1 MELNVEPNSN
11 AQDVSI
17 SDQVSRD
24 IEAYLMRFK
33 DPKKGL
39 SMLATKSQIH
49 VKTLGRLREKIHT
62 PVYSTLYKLY
72 ACLLDT
78 RVINDLIE
86 KAPPVVR
93 ERLKSSDP
101 QLKSSPLNRF
111 HFDIE
116 NDMQKD
122 PCFTELYVLAETR
135 PFSTSYVEQRFG
147 SYGLE
152 VLKKMID
159 QKVIRPL
166 GNGLFGQGEVR
177 SSFSGETIK
186 SVGLRLTERFLKPG
200 NADLYYGNYMSLY
213 FESVSEE
220 TYKEWLIIEERA
232 FKERIKLLEK
242 PNAKGNIPVFAF
254 TAIDTLSEN
263 EQ

>member
-1 MELNVEPNSN
+1 MEINVERNSSEL
-11 AQDVSI
+11 DISI

-24 IEAYLMRFK
+24 IEVYLLRFK

-39 SMLATKSQIH
+39 NMLASKSQIH
-49 VKTLGRLREKIHT
+49 VKTLTRLRDKVHT

-86 KAPPVVR
+86 KAPPVIR
-93 ERLKSSDP
+93 ERFKLSDP

-159 QKVIRPL
+159 QKVIRSL

-177 SSFSGETIK
+177 SPFSAETIK

-200 NADLYYGNYMSLY
+200 NADLHYGNYMSLY

-220 TYKEWLIIEERA
+220 TYKQWLIIEERA
-232 FKERIKLLEK
+232 FKERLKLLEN

-254 TAIDTLSEN
+254 TVIDTLLEN

>member
-1 MELNVEPNSN
+1 MNVEQNSI
-11 AQDVSI
+11 ATDISI

-24 IEAYLMRFK
+24 IEAYLARFK

-39 SMLATKSQIH
+39 NMLATKSQIH
-49 VKTLGRLREKIHT
+49 VKTLNRLREKIHT

-72 ACLLDT
+72 SCLLDS
-78 RVINDLIE
+78 RIINELIE
-86 KAPPVVR
+86 KAPPVIS

-122 PCFTELYVLAETR
+122 PCFSELYVLAETR

-147 SYGLE
+147 SYGMQ

-159 QKVIRPL
+159 QKVIRSL

-177 SSFSGETIK
+177 SAFSGDTIK
-186 SVGLRLTERFLKPG
+186 SVGVRLTERFLKPG
-200 NADLYYGNYMSLY
+200 NADLYYGNYMSIY

-220 TYKEWLIIEERA
+220 TYKEWLKIEEQA
-232 FKERIKLLEK
+232 FKDRIKLLEK
-242 PNAKGNIPVFAF
+242 PGAKGSIPVFAF
-254 TAIDTLSEN
+254 SAIDTLTEN
-263 EQ
+263 DQ

>member
-1 MELNVEPNSN
+1 MEVNFERNSM
-11 AQDVSI
+11 ATDISI

-24 IEAYLMRFK
+24 IEAYLARFK

-39 SMLATKSQIH
+39 NMLATKSQIH
-49 VKTLGRLREKIHT
+49 VKTLNRLREKIHT

-72 ACLLDT
+72 SCLLDC
-78 RVINDLIE
+78 RIINDLIE
-86 KAPPVVR
+86 KAPPVIS

-122 PCFTELYVLAETR
+122 PCFSELYVLAETR

-147 SYGLE
+147 SYGME

-159 QKVIRPL
+159 QKVIRSL

-177 SSFSGETIK
+177 STFSGETIK
-186 SVGLRLTERFLKPG
+186 SVGVRLTERFLKPG
-200 NADLYYGNYMSLY
+200 NADLYYGNYMSIY

-220 TYKEWLIIEERA
+220 TYKEWLKIEEQA
-232 FKERIKLLEK
+232 FKDRIKLLEN
-242 PNAKGNIPVFAF
+242 PDAKGSIPVFAF
-254 TAIDTLSEN
+254 SAIDTLTEN
-263 EQ
+263 DQ

>member
-1 MELNVEPNSN
+1 MEINVEINSH
-11 AQDVSI
+11 AQAISI
-17 SDQVSRD
+17 PDQVSRD
-24 IEAYLMRFK
+24 IETYLARFK

-39 SMLATKSQIH
+39 NMLASKSQIH
-49 VKTLGRLREKIHT
+49 VKTLGRLRDKMHSPT
-62 PVYSTLYKLY
+62 YSTLYKLY
-72 ACLLDT
+72 SSLLDC
-78 RVINDLIE
+78 RIINDLIE
-86 KAPPVVR
+86 KAPPLIR
-93 ERLKSSDP
+93 DRLKNSDP

-111 HFDIE
+111 HFDLE
-116 NDMQKD
+116 KDLQKD

-147 SYGLE
+147 SYGVE
-152 VLKKMID
+152 TLKRMID
-159 QKVIRPL
+159 LKVIRPL

-177 SSFSGETIK
+177 SPFSAETIK
-186 SVGLRLTERFLKPG
+186 AVGLRLTEHFLKPG

-232 FKERIKLLEK
+232 FKERVKLLEK